1 MTNIEDAQ
9 EKFKIWKIFEEKDSR
24 SAQKNND
31 ASPDESREKKANFSK
46 SLDFFLRESEIF
58 FKETSQLI
66 PAREIKKSHI
76 LLYDRFLLD
85 WKFDHGLVHLAS
97 PKKSLWQKILE
108 SLSWI
113 QSTSRPVLVLL
124 DNIV

>member
-9 EKFKIWKIFEEKDSR
+9 ENSKSGRFFEEKDSR
-24 SAQKNND
+24 SAQKTTTRV
-31 ASPDESREKKANFSK
+31 PDEFQKKKQISQK
-46 SLDFFLRESEIF
+46 SFDFFLRESEIF
-58 FKETSQLI
+58 LKKLLSLI
-66 PAREIKKSHI
+66 PLGKSRKFI
-76 LLYDRFLLD
+76 FFYLIDFFVD

-97 PKKSLWQKILE
+97 SKKSLWQKILE